1 MSTVNR
7 ILLARGPSGSNLD
20 KLFDV
25 KANNGAQN
33 EVILKDDYDISGNV
47 ASETSKKIVEK
58 TIITATS
65 DPTTSTPATFV
76 GQIYINTNSS
86 EVWIATAISSTITWT
101 KISN

>member
-33 EVILKDDYDISGNV
+33 QVILKDDYDISANIANV
-47 ASETSKKIVEK
+47 ASKKIVEK
-58 TIITATS
+58 AYIR
-65 DPTTSTPATFV
+65 STLPET
-76 GQIYINTNSS
+76 
-86 EVWIATAISSTITWT
+86 
-101 KISN
+101 